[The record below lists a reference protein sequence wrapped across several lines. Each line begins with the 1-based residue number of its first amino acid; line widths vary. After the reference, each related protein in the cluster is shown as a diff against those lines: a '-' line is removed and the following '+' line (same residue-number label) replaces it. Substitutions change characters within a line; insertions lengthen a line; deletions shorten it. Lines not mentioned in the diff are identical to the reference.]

1 MDLKVAEEFLDEL
14 FSSLEAQETQSAA
27 VLQFLKDHG
36 NATDE
41 QLASYMERASKASNV
56 RWRAARLRL
65 MSLLS
70 SAVKDAEKSSQREP
84 AQQSQKTEKEEKS
97 ASPQEKS
104 MSQEISKPEAESKK
118 ANAAEVSGQKP
129 EAASPSKDE
138 KAGDERLGAEAGSEN
153 ETSAKHE
160 PPKKPRE
167 AA

>member
-56 RWRAARLRL
+56 RWRATRLRL

-70 SAVKDAEKSSQREP
+70 SAVKDEEKSSKREP
-84 AQQSQKTEKEEKS
+84 SQQSQKSEKDEKS
-97 ASPQEKS
+97 ARPQEKS

-118 ANAAEVSGQKP
+118 ENAAEVSGQKP

-138 KAGDERLGAEAGSEN
+138 KAGERSGAEAGSEN